1 MIKPRAGFTIV
12 ELLIVIVVIAIL
24 ATITIVAYNGIQDR
38 ARTSAMTSALTQ
50 AGKKM
55 TLWRVDNPD
64 QYPASL
70 AELGVNDTDTIAYQY
85 TFDNTA
91 QTYCITAT
99 NTNGTTYYISN
110 TSGTAQSGTC
120 SGYNLLVWNKVSG
133 TAPVPSAAVDT
144 STFRTSTASM
154 RLDPGQTQRNFR
166 GNPYGGTIGQKYTV
180 SFWLKTDA
188 SWNGTINNSK
198 IRFANGD
205 SGAFISA
212 CAYSGVKIAWTQ
224 VSCMFT
230 LSAANP
236 KINIAVGNDGT
247 TGSIW
252 IDDLVLSLE

>member
-24 ATITIVAYNGIQDR
+24 ATISIVAYNGIQDR

-55 TLWRVDNPD
+55 AVWRVDNPD

-70 AELGVNDTDTIAYQY
+70 ATLGVNDTTTIAYQY
-85 TFDNTA
+85 AFDTTA

-99 NTNGTTYYISN
+99 NTNGSTYYISN
-110 TSGTAQSGTC
+110 TSGTVQSGTC
-120 SGYNLLVWNKVSG
+120 SGYNLLVWNKTSG
-133 TAPVPSAAVDT
+133 SAPVPGATVDT
-144 STFRTSTASM
+144 STFRTSTSSM
-154 RLDPGQTQRNFR
+154 RIDPGQNQRNFR
-166 GNPYGGTIGQKYTV
+166 GNPYGGNVGQKYTV
-180 SFWLKTDA
+180 SLWLKTDA
-188 SWNGTINNSK
+188 SWTGTSNNSK
-198 IRFANGD
+198 IRFANGND
-205 SGAFISA
+205 GTFVSA
-212 CAYSGVKIAWTQ
+212 CAYNGVKITWTQ
-224 VSCMFT
+224 VSCTFT